1 MGRLIKL
8 AIIIVAI
15 MIFLF
20 SENPIITNV
29 RNIAFTT
36 AKKVYTIGS
45 EVVTDPYTKLA
56 AK

>member
-45 EVVTDPYTKLA
+45 EVVTDTYTKLA